1 MNAMTMV
8 VSEVSS
14 GLSERDEQLLD
25 CESSWWRAERPKD
38 DEIRSRFGM
47 STPRYYQQL
56 NTLIDRPE
64 ALVYAP
70 LLVKRLRRMR
80 EQRQLARSASRI
92 APLR

>member
-1 MNAMTMV
+1 MTLV
-8 VSEVSS
+8 AHEVSS
-14 GLSERDEQLLD
+14 GLSERDEALLD
-25 CESSWWRAERPKD
+25 FEAGWWRAERPKD
-38 DEIRSRFGM
+38 DEIRVRFGM

-64 ALVYAP
+64 ALAYSP

-80 EQRQLARSASRI
+80 EQRQAARSASRV

>member
-1 MNAMTMV
+1 
-8 VSEVSS
+8 
-14 GLSERDEQLLD
+14 
-25 CESSWWRAERPKD
+25 
-38 DEIRSRFGM
+38 M